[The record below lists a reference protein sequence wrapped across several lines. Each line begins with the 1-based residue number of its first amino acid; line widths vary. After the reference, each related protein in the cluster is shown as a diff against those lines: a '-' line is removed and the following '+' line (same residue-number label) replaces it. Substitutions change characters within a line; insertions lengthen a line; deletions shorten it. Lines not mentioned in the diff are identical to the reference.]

1 MFHFDNL
8 AQKLLR
14 KDFWQGLIAGQSTVG
29 DGSKRFTAEELRN
42 LYDILH
48 RNPVVNEGNK
58 ALVVETVRSVAEFL
72 IWGDQHEPR
81 IFELQHHLLTPFA
94 CLAGAWS
101 PHTRSQGTTGIADGG
116 SAGGRGRDVVQK
128 VHSAQM

>member
-1 MFHFDNL
+1 MFDNL

-14 KDFWQGLIAGQSTVG
+14 KDFWQGLIAGQSAEG

-48 RNPVVNEGNK
+48 RNPVVHEGNR
-58 ALVVETVRSVAEFL
+58 AMVVETVRSIAEFL

-81 IFELQHHLLTPFA
+81 IFEFFMENNIMVGAVLVQHLLVE
-94 CLAGAWS
+94 
-101 PHTRSQGTTGIADGG
+101 
-116 SAGGRGRDVVQK
+116 VVQI
-128 VHSAQM
+128 